1 MECEQCTWK
10 DCTVSKG
17 WDTLGSWLLP
27 HISVWSPGWV
37 SLMSLKIYVRTLNLQ
52 DRQCRCLWAKGLPWQ
67 TLLHCLHASTSDY
80 YCCDVSVGL
89 CRSAFQGLP
98 LLKLWSS
105 IPVFKNYPNL
115 SQTKHLW
122 TEPYQTVQNQIITCF
137 TTQQIQHASWQAFV
151 KGLSTEGKKRTSGHW
166 SLSQPCSFHWW
177 PWQLRT
183 LRNCSGFIHWFLYRL
198 TPSRNLEV
206 CHACQGL
213 VNLHTVKIQQFL
225 RSSSK
230 SNMNYLNPLAIEF
243 VERGYWV
250 CWTRWYVVS
259 YCNDFVE

>member
-17 WDTLGSWLLP
+17 WDTLGSWLLS

-37 SLMSLKIYVRTLNLQ
+37 SLLSLKIYVRTLNLQ
-52 DRQCRCLWAKGLPWQ
+52 DRQCRCLWAKGLSILPWQ

-122 TEPYQTVQNQIITCF
+122 TEPYQTVQNKIVTCSQIVPYDSTNPACELTCIC
-137 TTQQIQHASWQAFV
+137 QRIV
-151 KGLSTEGKKRTSGHW
+151 YRGKKANKW
-166 SLSQPCSFHWW
+166 SLVTIPA
-177 PWQLRT
+177 L
-183 LRNCSGFIHWFLYRL
+183 
-198 TPSRNLEV
+198 
-206 CHACQGL
+206 
-213 VNLHTVKIQQFL
+213 QF
-225 RSSSK
+225 
-230 SNMNYLNPLAIEF
+230 PLMALAAP
-243 VERGYWV
+243 Y
-250 CWTRWYVVS
+250 S
-259 YCNDFVE
+259 A